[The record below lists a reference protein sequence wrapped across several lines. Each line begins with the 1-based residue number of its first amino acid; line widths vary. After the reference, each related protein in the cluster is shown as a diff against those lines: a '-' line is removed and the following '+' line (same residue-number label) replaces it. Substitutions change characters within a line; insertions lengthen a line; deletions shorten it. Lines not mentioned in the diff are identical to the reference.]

1 VECPSLDSS
10 PTMADW
16 FSRRSG
22 SRVSTHNPVRRRV
35 LQAPSLS
42 INPMPLRTTR
52 KSDRRKV
59 SDRTMVGI
67 AQPLCLFALGT
78 GRRRYDS
85 TMNLRKRKF
94 HRVSLRHWGWTAS
107 TLCFAAAE
115 QAFVLTSPFIERG
128 YREVANLRCGVS
140 RVMREF
146 SNKFLTCRQANL
158 ALQEPLLIV
167 LVEDSLLEVGPKFL
181 ESIDRHAS
189 GETFRRAEKC
199 VLHVGFAMNAP
210 GIR

>member
-1 VECPSLDSS
+1 MTYGSPQRPGTPTAGCRRRISNARKDDLLFFSIDLHDTQGFQLAAKSMYISSSSS
-10 PTMADW
+10 PARNR
-16 FSRRSG
+16 SRLLASVKGRPASCP
-22 SRVSTHNPVRRRV
+22 R
-35 LQAPSLS
+35 LQKPH
-42 INPMPLRTTR
+42 
-52 KSDRRKV
+52 SDK
-59 SDRTMVGI
+59 T
-67 AQPLCLFALGT
+67 
-78 GRRRYDS
+78 
-85 TMNLRKRKF
+85 
-94 HRVSLRHWGWTAS
+94 
-107 TLCFAAAE
+107 
-115 QAFVLTSPFIERG
+115 

-181 ESIDRHAS
+181 ESIDRHVS